1 MEKALAKHVVVQ
13 SFRAAD
19 KITSLV
25 PLLKAHCSEE
35 EYRLLA
41 LAIARS
47 AASIKTELMDLI
59 YAKHPE
65 IEQEVDIEMARYD
78 RVL

>member
-13 SFRAAD
+13 SFRAVD

-25 PLLKAHCSEE
+25 PLLKEHCSEE
-35 EYRLLA
+35 EYRALA

-47 AASIKTELMDLI
+47 AANIKSEMIDLV
-59 YAKHPE
+59 YARYPE
-65 IEQEVDIEMARYD
+65 IEEEVDRDIERYE